1 MAHGGHGAALFL
13 GLHHHQRPGEGRDE
27 AVALQKAVGTH
38 RLTFGRVLAD
48 DAAPPLDGPA
58 EFPVGGGVGPV
69 DGDAHHRDGGAVL
82 PYRRPV
88 SGAVQSV
95 GQTAH
100 DNSPRPGEAPPN
112 ILCGPQTV
120 FGGLPGPHHSHSSR
134 LIEPAGVAGA
144 VEHQRH
150 IGDAGEGQRIVRVVV
165 GQDADAPGRAPP
177 RKGPVVL
184 GGVIRQAGALDG
196 GRSGSGGEGVGVPGL
211 PCLLRPAE
219 GVQHGSGPLTA
230 RAQRPRQPEP
240 AQERVGGRVG
250 REKAQ
255 LPLPGPRHRLSSR
268 KCQSRMLPAMPAF
281 RLSTRSVMGM
291 RTVPVQAAMVSSVR
305 P

>member
-27 AVALQKAVGTH
+27 AVALQKSHSTH

-58 EFPVGGGVGPV
+58 ELPVGGGVGPV

-100 DNSPRPGEAPPN
+100 DDGPRPGEAPPN

-120 FGGLPGPHHSHSSR
+120 FGGLPGPHHSHGGR

-150 IGDAGEGQRIVRVVV
+150 IGDAGEGQRIVRVVI
-165 GQDADAPGRAPP
+165 GQDVDAFFHAHPRERAIGVRRVLRLTGPQCGIFPHCFAERVRFSRLPRASGIPEPVQHTACIETGRAK
-177 RKGPVVL
+177 R
-184 GGVIRQAGALDG
+184 
-196 GRSGSGGEGVGVPGL
+196 PG
-211 PCLLRPAE
+211 
-219 GVQHGSGPLTA
+219 
-230 RAQRPRQPEP
+230 QPEP
-240 AQERVGGRVG
+240 VKDVIRPCRRVIPRPV
-250 REKAQ
+250 
-255 LPLPGPRHRLSSR
+255 GPRHRLSSR

-291 RTVPVQAAMVSSVR
+291 RTVPVQAAIVSSVR